1 MGRRAW
7 LGGLTAG
14 AGCALALA
22 LSGCGHSPPT
32 KFYTLDP
39 APAAAPRIGGPI
51 APVKLQAV
59 HFPPEFDRPQLV
71 TRGGA
76 PGQLQVHETSHWA
89 GPVGQLARNALTLDL
104 ASRLP
109 GGAIIAPDSPRP
121 AGTRLLTVD
130 VLEIVVAG
138 GETRMTAVWTL
149 AAPPPLKGP
158 PPAAVSRTETVS
170 AASGGANDASAQ
182 AQTFT
187 RLLAALADRIA
198 PDLAG

>member
-1 MGRRAW
+1 MGARAR
-7 LGGLTAG
+7 LGTVTAG
-14 AGCALALA
+14 AGIVALALA
-22 LSGCGHSPPT
+22 GCGHSPPT

-39 APAAAPRIGGPI
+39 APAAAAAIGGPI

-71 TRGGA
+71 TRNG
-76 PGQLQVHETSHWA
+76 PGEQLQLHEASQWA
-89 GPVGQLARNALTLDL
+89 GPVGELARNALTLDL

-109 GGAIIAPDSPRP
+109 GGSVIAPDSPRP

-130 VLEIVVAG
+130 VLEIVQDG

-149 AAPPPLKGP
+149 AAPPPPKGP
-158 PPAAVSRTETVS
+158 PPAAVSRTETV
-170 AASGGANDASAQ
+170 AAPSGASNDPGAEAS
-182 AQTFT
+182 TFT

-198 PDLAG
+198 PNLAG